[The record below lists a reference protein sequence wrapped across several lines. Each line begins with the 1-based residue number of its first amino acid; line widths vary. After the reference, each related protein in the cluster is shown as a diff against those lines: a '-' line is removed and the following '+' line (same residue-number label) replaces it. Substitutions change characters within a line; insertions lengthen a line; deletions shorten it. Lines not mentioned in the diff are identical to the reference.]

1 VPRHVNLRQIEAFK
15 ALMEHGTVSRA
26 AQMMNVSQPAM
37 SKAIANLEFDTGLS
51 LFDRKTGRLAPT
63 ANATRLFEKVERIFA
78 GVRQV
83 EDAIEAI
90 RREEQGQLTVGVM
103 PAFAG
108 SLIQRVTMDFLEQ
121 RSEVFCS
128 VQSLGS
134 HAIIDWL
141 VNRKLDIGLVEQGFA
156 NPYLT
161 FEPVM
166 EHPLV
171 CIMPLGHVLS
181 DKETIQPQ
189 DFEGR
194 PIVALNP
201 DSFAGM
207 QVQSMFDGCGV
218 RPEVVLIANL
228 ATTLCEF
235 VSAGLGLGLVHPL
248 VVSGLE
254 DRLVVRRFEP
264 EIMINFQLCRS
275 LESSN
280 ARLIERFAQQLKST
294 AEQIS
299 ASMLR

>member
-1 VPRHVNLRQIEAFK
+1 MNLRQIEAFK

-63 ANATRLFEKVERIFA
+63 ANAVRLFEKVERIFA

-90 RREEQGQLTVGVM
+90 RREEQGQLTIGVM

-108 SLIQRVTMDFLEQ
+108 SFIQRVTMDFLSQ

-156 NPYLT
+156 NPYLV

-171 CIMPLGHVLS
+171 CIMPVDHELAAR
-181 DKETIQPQ
+181 ECIQP
-189 DFEGR
+189 DDLASLPF
-194 PIVALNP
+194 VALNP
-201 DSFAGM
+201 DSFAGR
-207 QVQSMFDGCGV
+207 QVQAMFDGCGV
-218 RPEVVLIANL
+218 RPNIVLIANL
-228 ATTLCEF
+228 VTTLCEF
-235 VSAGLGLGLVHPL
+235 VAAGLGVGLVHPL
-248 VVSGLE
+248 VVSGME
-254 DRLVVRRFEP
+254 DRLIVRRFEP

-275 LESSN
+275 TESSN
-280 ARLIERFAQQLKST
+280 VRLTETYGRQLKAT

-299 ASMLR
+299 ASMME